1 MKVIDASA
9 LVEFLLGTP
18 AGLAVADHLDDSDE
32 GVHVP
37 HVADVEVSHALRR
50 LVALGA
56 VTESLAAAALDDL
69 RQIDLQRHSHEPLL
83 ERMWEL
89 RKNVSSYDAAYIALA
104 EVLDAPLLT
113 FDKRLARA
121 PKTRARIEFIGR

>member
-18 AGLAVADHLDDSDE
+18 AGLAIADELEDPDE
-32 GVHVP
+32 GVHIP
-37 HVADVEVSHALRR
+37 HLADVEVSHALRR
-50 LVALGA
+50 LVSLGA
-56 VTESLAAAALDDL
+56 VTESLAALALQDL
-69 RQIDLQRHSHEPLL
+69 QELDLQRHSHEPLL

-89 RKNVSSYDAAYIALA
+89 RKNVSAYDATYIALA

-113 FDKRLARA
+113 CDRRLARV
-121 PKTRARIEFIGR
+121 PKANVKLQLIKQ